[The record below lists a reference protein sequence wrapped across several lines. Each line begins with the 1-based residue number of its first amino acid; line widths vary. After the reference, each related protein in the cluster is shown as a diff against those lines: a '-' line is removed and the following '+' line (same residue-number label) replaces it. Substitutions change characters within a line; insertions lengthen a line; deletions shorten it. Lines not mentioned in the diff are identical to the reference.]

1 MKRLE
6 RLLAALLILLLLAVA
21 ALLWRMWQGAPGQ
34 APRMGTAVTV
44 PIAPTS
50 VFRGETAQA
59 AATAARAVAL
69 AWQPDAQLYQ
79 LSAVWPQGAG
89 AETLRRGAATWGV
102 TFYSPAAG
110 AAQLITVVEGSA
122 VAVETTPFQPDGP
135 LADAANWRVDSDD
148 AVAHLLDNGG
158 DAFVRAAGVST
169 LTLTLT
175 ADGRLTWLMT
185 LFAPGSGQA
194 LNMELDAEGGAPK
207 TAARSEG
214 ARGEGASEG
223 ARSGGEERGARG
235 A

>member
-6 RLLAALLILLLLAVA
+6 RLLVLLLILLLLAIA
-21 ALLWRMWQGAPGQ
+21 ALLWRMWGLAPEQGRRA
-34 APRMGTAVTV
+34 GTAVTV

-59 AATAARAVAL
+59 AAAAARAVAL

-135 LADAANWRVDSDD
+135 LADAANWRVDSDA

-158 DAFVRAAGVST
+158 DAFLRAAGVST

-175 ADGRLTWLMT
+175 ADGRLAWLMT
-185 LFAPGSGQA
+185 LFAPGSGRA
-194 LNMELDAEGGAPK
+194 LNMELDAEGSGA
-207 TAARSEG
+207 EDV
-214 ARGEGASEG
+214 
-223 ARSGGEERGARG
+223 GEERGGEGRG
-235 A
+235 ASGA